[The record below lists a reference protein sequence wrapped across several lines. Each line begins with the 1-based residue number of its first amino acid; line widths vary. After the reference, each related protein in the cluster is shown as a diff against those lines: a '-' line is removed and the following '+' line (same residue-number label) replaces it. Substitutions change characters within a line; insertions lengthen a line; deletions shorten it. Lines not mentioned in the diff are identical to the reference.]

1 MKTSIKLSA
10 LLLTM
15 SLFVLSFQCH
25 KPYKNNHTLQIEGAF
40 QDSSGTPIPYFEFY
54 ISHREVFY
62 ATPIE
67 QRSSEK
73 TIKTDAHGKFKILT
87 PQLLE
92 TRDRLP
98 ALVFVDTTWKYEIE
112 LLSGEFGQRYFV
124 PFYTNGTTN
133 SNINLGTLIIQQ

>member
-1 MKTSIKLSA
+1 MKTSIKLIA
-10 LLLTM
+10 LLLIM

-25 KPYKNNHTLQIEGAF
+25 KPYKNNHTLQIEGEF
-40 QDSSGTPIPYFEFY
+40 QDSNGAPIPYFEFY

-62 ATPIE
+62 TTPIE
-67 QRSSEK
+67 QRGSEK
-73 TIKTDAHGKFKILT
+73 TIKTDAYGKFKILT

-92 TRDRLP
+92 TRDRMP

-112 LLSGEFGQRYFV
+112 LLPGEFGQRYFV
-124 PFYTNGTTN
+124 PIYTNGTTN